1 MKPTL
6 KEDPRE
12 WKKFGL
18 VMALFL
24 GGASWLL
31 WRRHTISDAL
41 FQTIASLLGVAALVS
56 LLRPRWVR
64 PVYRGAM
71 TVSFYMGQVIGRVM
85 LAVLFILV
93 LTPLAIALRL
103 SGKDLLRLRRDR
115 QANTYWRR
123 AKLTEEFD
131 RQF

>member
-18 VMALFL
+18 VATLFL

-31 WRRHTISDAL
+31 WRRHTISAGQ
-41 FQTIASLLGVAALVS
+41 FEVIASFLGVAALVC
-56 LLRPRWVR
+56 LLRPRRVR
-64 PVYRGAM
+64 PVYRVAM
-71 TVSFYMGQVIGRVM
+71 TVSFYMGQIMGRVM
-85 LAVLFILV
+85 LSMLFVLV
-93 LTPLAIALRL
+93 LTPLALALRL

-115 QANTYWRR
+115 RANTYWRP